1 MFARL
6 LAWFAAAR
14 KRLLS
19 HLHDQEGPGGNTGQR
34 TQDAEY
40 DDRQSMSSVVQE
52 KQSLESLAHQRATNK
67 NNDDTTHQRELVK
80 WTRNLAYTTGALAL
94 ATFIVACL
102 AGWQAWEMRS
112 GAEQQHQDTLTA
124 LGKTDAAITET
135 RRLADEAKRSA
146 DNAIKTA
153 ERELRAYVGVVGDVV
168 LKCPLCDTADADKPI
183 EISREHMADNVIT
196 TTIENGGRTPA
207 YNIFVEDSYWSGTF
221 GQRFSANFT
230 FPINSAPLPFPFP
243 PNGTGTLNPRERTPE
258 DSAIDRSV
266 IPLIIRARQHIISL
280 FYYGN
285 VNYKDVFRKSRA
297 TPFCFEY
304 LPDNPVPEQF
314 VNCPEH
320 NSPEQ
325 DK

>member
-1 MFARL
+1 MQSASVDT
-6 LAWFAAAR
+6 
-14 KRLLS
+14 KRS
-19 HLHDQEGPGGNTGQR
+19 IE
-34 TQDAEY
+34 
-40 DDRQSMSSVVQE
+40 
-52 KQSLESLAHQRATNK
+52 ATN
-67 NNDDTTHQRELVK
+67 
-80 WTRNLAYTTGALAL
+80 
-94 ATFIVACL
+94 
-102 AGWQAWEMRS
+102 
-112 GAEQQHQDTLTA
+112 
-124 LGKTDAAITET
+124 
-135 RRLADEAKRSA
+135 RLANETKRSA
-146 DNAIKTA
+146 DNAIITA
-153 ERELRAYVGVVGDVV
+153 ERELRAYVGVVGDVI
-168 LKCPLCDTADADKPI
+168 LKCPLCDTADVDKPI